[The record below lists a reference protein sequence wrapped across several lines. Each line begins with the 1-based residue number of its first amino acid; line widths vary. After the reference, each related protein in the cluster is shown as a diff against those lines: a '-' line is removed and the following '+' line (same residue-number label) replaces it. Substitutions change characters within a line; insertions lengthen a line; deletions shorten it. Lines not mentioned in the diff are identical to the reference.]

1 MRRARASGASYAEIA
16 REFGCN
22 RHTAKRHTHDVE
34 IEAPTAKLCPRCD
47 TVKPLEEFPPAKRGK
62 HGRYAYCLP
71 CKREY
76 AREKRRRVAPEV
88 RQGWERK
95 RTLRRYGI
103 TPEDYD
109 RMLEEQGGGCA
120 ICGKTPEEEGKNLG
134 VDHCHSTGIVRG
146 LLCRGCNQGLGH
158 YRDRADWL
166 DKASAYLRERSGVG

>member
-120 ICGKTPEEEGKNLG
+120 ICGNAANLWRPG
-134 VDHCHSTGIVRG
+134 CLLHVDHCHETGVVRG
-146 LLCRGCNQGLGH
+146 LLCDRCNM
-158 YRDRADWL
+158 
-166 DKASAYLRERSGVG
+166 GVGYFNDDSVLLRLAAEYLE